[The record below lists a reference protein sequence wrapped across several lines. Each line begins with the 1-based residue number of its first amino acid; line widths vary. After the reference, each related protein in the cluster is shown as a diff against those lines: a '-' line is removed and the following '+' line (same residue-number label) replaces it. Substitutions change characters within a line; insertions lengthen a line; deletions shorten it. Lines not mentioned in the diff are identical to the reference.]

1 MRKYSEY
8 NNDEGTSHIVGA
20 QPHRLVN
27 GKSGGNSIHYKSQK
41 DPERADKI
49 HDKYSRSERR
59 NFIQVANKM
68 YFRPI
73 VH

>member
-1 MRKYSEY
+1 MRKYNEYESE
-8 NNDEGTSHIVGA
+8 NTSHIVGA

-27 GKSGGNSIHYKSQK
+27 RRDRHNSTHNKLQK
-41 DPERADKI
+41 DIERADRI

-68 YFRPI
+68 FFRPI